1 MVLRKVTAREKGQD
15 ETTERK
21 EDEESQANVWVMRQM
36 TVRMRDQVGL
46 SEREE
51 NERSEGSVG

>member
-21 EDEESQANVWVMRQM
+21 EDEESQASVWVK
-36 TVRMRDQVGL
+36 MRDQVGL

>member
-15 ETTERK
+15 ETTERN
-21 EDEESQANVWVMRQM
+21 EDEESQARVWVMRQM
-36 TVRMRDQVGL
+36 TVRSSWAFRKG
-46 SEREE
+46 E